1 MSGNILEITPL
12 RVRVW
17 VSVCVSKQDELSG
30 GVEKYFQVSGRS
42 AVSGGGLQEALK

>member
-17 VSVCVSKQDELSG
+17 VSVCVSKQDELSD
-30 GVEKYFQVSGRS
+30 GVEKYFQVNGGS
-42 AVSGGGLQEALK
+42 AAAAGCRKR